1 MKAAKEQDCAV
12 CADTLRASQFPKTQ
26 ITQSCTHA
34 PNTCLE
40 CIQRHIE
47 SQLETR
53 MWNQLCCP
61 ECPAMLEYADIEK
74 YASKAT
80 FQRYDSLTMRDGIAS
95 EPNFRWCTASECNS
109 GQVHSEGAESPLII
123 CNYCRKLS
131 CFTHQ
136 APWHEG
142 MTCMEFD
149 DPESAQGPSEE
160 LNPTGSG
167 GLLSS
172 LAEMCGRKREVVV
185 GGVKRRETD
194 QEKKDRKLAMR
205 LFQEQEVAEKKRL
218 QKIEQENRK
227 REETEELERQE
238 RESRIRE
245 AQEER
250 ERQENERQHQRE
262 ERERQ
267 AREAKQNRA
276 KRQQED
282 LASTTLL
289 QENTKACPGNC
300 GWRIEKNDGC
310 DHMTCW
316 SPQALAIR
324 TSHQI
329 ANLNLVQVP
338 AVATNS
344 AGCVS
349 RLGSRYGDAG
359 MHCIRGRATIIPA
372 TCDAVA

>member
-1 MKAAKEQDCAV
+1 MIQAAKERDCAV
-12 CADTLRASQFPKTQ
+12 CADTLRESQFPETR
-26 ITQSCTHA
+26 ITQSCTHT
-34 PNTCLE
+34 PNTCLG

-47 SQLETR
+47 IQLETR
-53 MWNQLCCP
+53 LWNQLCCP
-61 ECPAMLEYADIEK
+61 ECSALLGYADVEK

-80 FQRYDSLTMRDGIAS
+80 FQRYDSLTMRDGIS
-95 EPNFRWCTASECNS
+95 SDPNFRWCTASECNS
-109 GQVHSEGAESPLII
+109 GQVHAEGAESPLMI
-123 CNYCRKLS
+123 CSSCRMLS

-142 MTCMEFD
+142 MTCVEFD
-149 DPESAQGPSEE
+149 APESAQGTSEE
-160 LNPTGSG
+160 SNCAGSG

-172 LAEMCGRKREVVV
+172 LAEICGRNREVVV

-194 QEKKDRKLAMR
+194 QEKNDRKLAMR
-205 LFQEQEVAEKKRL
+205 LFQEQDEIEKKRL

-227 REETEELERQE
+227 REEGEVR
-238 RESRIRE
+238 SRK

-250 ERQENERQHQRE
+250 ERQERELQQQRE
-262 ERERQ
+262 ERQRQ
-267 AREAKQNRA
+267 AREAKENRA

-282 LASTTLL
+282 LASKTLV
-289 QENTKACPGNC
+289 QANTKACPGNC

-316 SPQALAIR
+316 FPQASAMR
-324 TSHQI
+324 TSHQV
-329 ANLNLVQVP
+329 ANLNLVQVA

-349 RLGSRYGDAG
+349 RLGGRYDNAG
-359 MHCIRGRATIIPA
+359 MHYIRDRATIILVI
-372 TCDAVA
+372 CDAAA